1 MGRLSGI
8 ASDQDVRRVA
18 SGPSVHTPARRTR
31 VAKLYF
37 RYGAMNS
44 GKSTGLLQTAYNYEE
59 RGQRVLLIK
68 AVVDTKGEDSVVSRL
83 GVSRRV
89 DLLVD
94 ADDDLRALVRQRAL
108 AGAQPV
114 CGAGGAQREAVSLR
128 EVLDCVLIDE
138 AQFLTA
144 LQVDQLME
152 TALIDD
158 VPVLAYGIR
167 TDFRT
172 VSFPGS
178 RRLLEIAHS
187 LEELK
192 TICRCGRKAIFNA
205 RKVGESFVFDGDQV
219 AIDSGEVTYESL
231 CGKCYLA
238 AGGRL
243 SGQ

>member
-1 MGRLSGI
+1 M
-8 ASDQDVRRVA
+8 
-18 SGPSVHTPARRTR
+18 
-31 VAKLYF
+31 AKLYF

-44 GKSTGLLQTAYNYEE
+44 GKSTALLQAAFNYEE
-59 RGQRVLLIK
+59 RDQRVLLLK

-94 ADDDLRALVRQRAL
+94 ADDDLRALVHRRAL
-108 AGAQPV
+108 SGARPV
-114 CGAGGAQREAVSLR
+114 RDEDGVPREAATLR

-152 TALIDD
+152 IALIDD

-219 AIDSGEVTYESL
+219 AIDSGDVTYESL
-231 CGKCYLA
+231 CGQCYLA

-243 SGQ
+243 PGR

>member
-1 MGRLSGI
+1 M
-8 ASDQDVRRVA
+8 
-18 SGPSVHTPARRTR
+18 
-31 VAKLYF
+31 AKLYF

-59 RGQRVLLIK
+59 RDQRVLLLK

-94 ADDDLRALVRQRAL
+94 VDDDLRALVHRRAL
-108 AGAQPV
+108 SGARPV
-114 CGAGGAQREAVSLR
+114 RDEDGVPREAAATLR

-152 TALIDD
+152 IALIDD

-219 AIDSGEVTYESL
+219 AIDSGDVTYESL
-231 CGKCYLA
+231 CGQCYLA

-243 SGQ
+243 PDR

>member
-1 MGRLSGI
+1 L
-8 ASDQDVRRVA
+8 
-18 SGPSVHTPARRTR
+18 H
-31 VAKLYF
+31 
-37 RYGAMNS
+37 
-44 GKSTGLLQTAYNYEE
+44 
-59 RGQRVLLIK
+59 
-68 AVVDTKGEDSVVSRL
+68 
-83 GVSRRV
+83 
-89 DLLVD
+89 
-94 ADDDLRALVRQRAL
+94 
-108 AGAQPV
+108 
-114 CGAGGAQREAVSLR
+114 
-128 EVLDCVLIDE
+128 EVLDCVLVDE

-152 TALIDD
+152 IALIDD

-219 AIDSGEVTYESL
+219 AIDSGGVTYESL
-231 CGKCYLA
+231 CGQCYLA

-243 SGQ
+243 PDR

>member
-1 MGRLSGI
+1 M
-8 ASDQDVRRVA
+8 
-18 SGPSVHTPARRTR
+18 
-31 VAKLYF
+31 AKLYF

-44 GKSTGLLQTAYNYEE
+44 GKSIGLLQTAYNYEE

-68 AVVDTKGEDSVVSRL
+68 AVVDTKGEDFVVSRL

-94 ADDDLRALVRQRAL
+94 ADDDLRALVRRRAL
-108 AGAQPV
+108 AGAQ
-114 CGAGGAQREAVSLR
+114 AVSEGGWEQQETVPLR

-152 TALIDD
+152 IVLVDD

-192 TICRCGRKAIFNA
+192 TICRCGRKAVFNA
-205 RKVGESFVFDGDQV
+205 RKVGSPSSSTATRWPSTPGTSPTSRCAESATSPLVGGSSVSEPSSGV
-219 AIDSGEVTYESL
+219 ALVLGGIQGE
-231 CGKCYLA
+231 A
-238 AGGRL
+238 
-243 SGQ
+243 

>member
-18 SGPSVHTPARRTR
+18 SGPSVHTQARRTR

-44 GKSTGLLQTAYNYEE
+44 GKSTGLLQAAYNYEE

-152 TALIDD
+152 IALIDD